1 MDWRTLL
8 ILLVKGALQVWADTV
23 DPEGCKDYDPKE
35 APEPRNAESP
45 PQGQPPATPS
55 EGWGPPS
62 EQAPVTLIRIETDAG
77 STVAAASFV
86 GDECFGV
93 TKVERARQPGES
105 RRVRRKAKA
114 PPIEKAPRDPR
125 AAAFL
130 ERANARVERQQ
141 EAIRAAVAIGATR
154 VSIVESTPPVR
165 ETTPRARPR
174 GDVLPIS
181 SLSPATLQLLEVG
194 EPTTCVRKA
203 A

>member
-1 MDWRTLL
+1 M
-8 ILLVKGALQVWADTV
+8 
-23 DPEGCKDYDPKE
+23 
-35 APEPRNAESP
+35 
-45 PQGQPPATPS
+45 
-55 EGWGPPS
+55 
-62 EQAPVTLIRIETDAG
+62 TLIRIETDAG

-114 PPIEKAPRDPR
+114 VEKAPRDPR

-165 ETTPRARPR
+165 ETTPRARRR